1 MLANDI
7 MTKKVITVSPTT
19 SVKDLAKALTKN
31 KISGT
36 PVADKN
42 GKLLGIVSRTDLV
55 AKSGAKVKD
64 IMSKDTISVDEET
77 PVEEIA
83 NLLTTHKINRVPVL
97 REKKLVGLVSRTDI
111 VRAIAMGKHIALHTP
126 IYDL

>member
-7 MTKKVITVSPTT
+7 MTEKVITVSPTT
-19 SVKDLAKALTKN
+19 SVKDLAKTLTKN
-31 KISGT
+31 KVSGT

-55 AKSGAKVKD
+55 AKRGEKVKD
-64 IMSKDTISVDEET
+64 IMSKDIISVNEET

-83 NLLTTHKINRVPVL
+83 NLFTTHKINRVPVL
-97 REKKLVGLVSRTDI
+97 RGKKLVGIVSRADI

>member
-1 MLANDI
+1 MVANDI
-7 MTKKVITVSPTT
+7 MTKKVITVSPAT
-19 SVKDLAKALTKN
+19 SIKDLAKALTKN

-36 PVADKN
+36 PVTDKN
-42 GKLLGIVSRTDLV
+42 GKLLGIVSRTDIV

-64 IMSKDTISVDEET
+64 IMSKDLISINDDT

-83 NLLTTHKINRVPVL
+83 NLFTTHRINRVPVL
-97 REKKLVGLVSRTDI
+97 QGKKLVGIVSRADI
-111 VRAIAMGKHIALHTP
+111 VRAIAMGKHIAMHTP

>member
-19 SVKDLAKALTKN
+19 SLKDLAKTLTKN

-42 GKLLGIVSRTDLV
+42 GKLLGIVSRTDVV
-55 AKSGAKVKD
+55 AKRGEKVKD
-64 IMSKDTISVDEET
+64 IMSKDIISVNEET

-83 NLLTTHKINRVPVL
+83 NLFTTHKINRVPVL
-97 REKKLVGLVSRTDI
+97 QGKKLVGIVSRADI

>member
-1 MLANDI
+1 
-7 MTKKVITVSPTT
+7 
-19 SVKDLAKALTKN
+19 
-31 KISGT
+31 
-36 PVADKN
+36 
-42 GKLLGIVSRTDLV
+42 V
-55 AKSGAKVKD
+55 AKSGPKVKD

-83 NLLTTHKINRVPVL
+83 NLFTTHKINRVPVL
-97 REKKLVGLVSRTDI
+97 RGKKLVGIVSRADI

>member
-7 MTKKVITVSPTT
+7 MTKKVITVTPTT
-19 SVKDLAKALTKN
+19 SVKDLAKTLTKN

-42 GKLLGIVSRTDLV
+42 GKLLGIVSRTDVV
-55 AKSGAKVKD
+55 AKRGEKVKD
-64 IMSKDTISVDEET
+64 IMSKDIISVNEEI

-83 NLLTTHKINRVPVL
+83 NLFTTHKINRVPVL
-97 REKKLVGLVSRTDI
+97 RGKKLVGIVSRADI
-111 VRAIAMGKHIALHTP
+111 VRAIAMGQHIAMHTP

>member
-19 SVKDLAKALTKN
+19 SVKDLAKTLTKN
-31 KISGT
+31 KVSGT

-42 GKLLGIVSRTDLV
+42 GKLLGIVSRTDIV
-55 AKSGAKVKD
+55 AKGGEKVKD
-64 IMSKDTISVDEET
+64 IMSKDIISVDEET

-83 NLLTTHKINRVPVL
+83 NLFTTHKINRVPVL
-97 REKKLVGLVSRTDI
+97 RGKKLVGIVSRADI
-111 VRAIAMGKHIALHTP
+111 VRAIAMGQHIAMHTP

>member
-19 SVKDLAKALTKN
+19 SVKDLAKTLTKN
-31 KISGT
+31 KVSGT

-42 GKLLGIVSRTDLV
+42 GKLLGIVSRTDIV
-55 AKSGAKVKD
+55 AKGGEKVKD
-64 IMSKDTISVDEET
+64 IMSKDIISVNEEI

-83 NLLTTHKINRVPVL
+83 NLFTTHKINRVPVL
-97 REKKLVGLVSRTDI
+97 RGKKLVGIVSRADI
-111 VRAIAMGKHIALHTP
+111 VRAIAMGQHIALHTP

>member
-19 SVKDLAKALTKN
+19 SVKDLAKTLTKN
-31 KISGT
+31 KVSGT

-42 GKLLGIVSRTDLV
+42 GKLLGIVSRTDVV
-55 AKSGAKVKD
+55 AKGGEKVKD
-64 IMSKDTISVDEET
+64 IMSKDIITVDEET

-83 NLLTTHKINRVPVL
+83 NLFTTHKINRVPVL
-97 REKKLVGLVSRTDI
+97 RGKKLVGIVSRADI
-111 VRAIAMGKHIALHTP
+111 VRAIAMGQHIALHTP